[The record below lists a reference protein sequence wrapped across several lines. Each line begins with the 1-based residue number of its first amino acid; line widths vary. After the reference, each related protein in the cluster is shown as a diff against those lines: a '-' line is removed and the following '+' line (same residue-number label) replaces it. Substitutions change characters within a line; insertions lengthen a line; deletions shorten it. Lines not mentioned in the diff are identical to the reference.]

1 METKELYKKYID
13 EKRGAW
19 SEASINSESKRLNKA
34 MPYITSDTWALWKW
48 LGENYSKHSRVTI
61 WTRIVAF
68 YDWGIKRGH
77 MQAPNPYSAFRE
89 DNPRCFQNF
98 YERKPPGI
106 AFADAKARIMTLSDP
121 EIRNKCLQLLTSGMR
136 WTESGT
142 LTPEGY
148 VIGKGG
154 KLRRVYPMTG
164 LGPMVPTTK
173 YRKVLRALK
182 KIDIKGPHRLRGIFL
197 TELVRRKID
206 TFDLKEVAGWSSL
219 QTAESYIAA
228 NHEKIRS
235 LVGAVHMDAQN

>member
-1 METKELYKKYID
+1 MIELYQKYIE

-19 SEASINSESKRLNKA
+19 SVASINSESKRLNKVL
-34 MPYITSDTWALWKW
+34 PRLDGDCWALWRW
-48 LGENYSKHSRVTI
+48 LGDNYNKHSRVTI

-77 MQAPNPYSAFRE
+77 LQAPNPYSAFRE

-98 YERKPPGI
+98 YERRPPGMT
-106 AFADAKARIMTLSDP
+106 FADAKARIMTLSDP

-136 WTESGT
+136 WSESGT

-148 VIGKGG
+148 VLGKGG
-154 KLRRVYPMTG
+154 KTRRVYPMVG
-164 LGPMVPTTK
+164 LGPMVSVSA
-173 YRKVLRALK
+173 YRKVLRTLK
-182 KIDIKGPHRLRGIFL
+182 TIGIKGPHRLRGIFL

-228 NHEKIRS
+228 NHEKIKG
-235 LVGAVHMDAQN
+235 LVASVHEEVKQ